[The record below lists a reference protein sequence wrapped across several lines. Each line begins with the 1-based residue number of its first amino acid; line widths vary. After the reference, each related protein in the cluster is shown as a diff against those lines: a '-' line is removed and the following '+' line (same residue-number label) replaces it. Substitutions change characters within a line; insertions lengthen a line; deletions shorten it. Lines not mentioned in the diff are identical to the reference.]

1 MRVCPPRWT
10 CCCSGLGAAGA
21 AAAPW
26 EVAGSQHTQ
35 SACPSQNSFLQQAQC
50 NMTQIAGSFTGS
62 HEKAERHITSMLGD
76 ECMSDIARRVRD
88 MSIFCLMQVQ
98 EHYAA

>member
-1 MRVCPPRWT
+1 
-10 CCCSGLGAAGA
+10 
-21 AAAPW
+21 
-26 EVAGSQHTQ
+26 
-35 SACPSQNSFLQQAQC
+35 
-50 NMTQIAGSFTGS
+50 MTQIAGSFTGS